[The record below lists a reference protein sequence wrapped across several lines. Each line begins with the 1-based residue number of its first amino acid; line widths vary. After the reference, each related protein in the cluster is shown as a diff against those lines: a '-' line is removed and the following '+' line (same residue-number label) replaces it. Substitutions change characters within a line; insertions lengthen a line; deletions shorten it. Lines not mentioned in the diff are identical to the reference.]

1 MQSSRE
7 VYADD
12 VLSKRRYSGIWQP
25 KASPLRTN
33 LDAVNPRAKTNGYLP
48 VTGKPFWDKKP
59 AILLFPCE

>member
-12 VLSKRRYSGIWQP
+12 PYLNVGTAELAT

-33 LDAVNPRAKTNGYLP
+33 PTRLTRALKLGYYLP
-48 VTGKPFWDKKP
+48 VTGKPSRDEKP
-59 AILLFPCE
+59 ALLLFPCV